1 MKMKINRACDLSS
14 ISVLP
19 PHARRP
25 PALQAGGQAS
35 HSQTQQQSQQS
46 FSQGLSSQH
55 GLFSQFSQNSL
66 DDVLAND
73 LRYSAGERENSK
85 KNIASLA
92 RVNHTREESQMPIS
106 RNSTKLIRKWS
117 AGSSL
122 DSGSQV
128 TEELE
133 RKIGLMEASLSRFG
147 IVVDSVQSDVMQ
159 LNKRTK
165 ELSLEVESIQQ
176 KLMNQDNSLQRMSK
190 GQEDIKTSLDGCF
203 KSISK
208 QLNKHKNEDRLQ
220 EVFSA
225 LSALP
230 VKVEGL
236 MLKLQNQLQ
245 NTFTKEMQA
254 ARDILR
260 DQKSAAPAVLP
271 VKSTVI
277 CALPQRNAQ
286 QLQSSAANSKVHLQT
301 NSVPKSELG
310 GWTSVKSEK
319 ATFASNMPIMK
330 HKQKDVLSNRKVR
343 VDERDCR
350 LAIESDEEIDSGL
363 PCLLDDRETDRGSSI
378 TDEVKVETARIL
390 RKARKRKWRSS
401 KTIVIN

>member
-25 PALQAGGQAS
+25 TTLQAVGQAS
-35 HSQTQQQSQQS
+35 QLQTQQHSQQS
-46 FSQGLSSQH
+46 FSQGPSSQH
-55 GLFSQFSQNSL
+55 GLFSQFSQTSVNE
-66 DDVLAND
+66 VLTND
-73 LRYSAGERENSK
+73 LRYSSGERENSK

-92 RVNHTREESQMPIS
+92 QVNRMREESQMPVS

-117 AGSSL
+117 ASSSL
-122 DSGSQV
+122 DGGSQI

-133 RKIGLMEASLSRFG
+133 RRIGLMEASLSRFG

-159 LNKRTK
+159 VNKRTK

-176 KLMNQDNSLQRMSK
+176 KLMTQDNSLQQMSK
-190 GQEDIKTSLDGCF
+190 GQEDIKASLDGCF
-203 KSISK
+203 KSISE
-208 QLNKHKNEDRLQ
+208 QLIKHTNEDRLQ

-230 VKVEGL
+230 GKVEGL
-236 MLKLQNQLQ
+236 MMKLQDQLH
-245 NTFTKEMQA
+245 NTFTKEMEA
-254 ARDILR
+254 TRYILQ
-260 DQKSAAPAVLP
+260 DQKSAARAVLP
-271 VKSTVI
+271 VKGTSI
-277 CALPQRNAQ
+277 SSIAQRKAQ
-286 QLQSSAANSKVHLQT
+286 LESSAANSAERLQT
-301 NSVPKSELG
+301 NLVPRTELG
-310 GWTSVKSEK
+310 GWTSVKPEK
-319 ATFASNMPIMK
+319 TTFAPNLPTTK

-343 VDERDCR
+343 VDEIECR
-350 LAIESDEEIDSGL
+350 LVIESDEEIDSGF

-401 KTIVIN
+401 KTIVIH